1 MPLKLGYIGVVNR
14 CQADIAGKVSMEKSE
29 ERGRGFLSI
38 EGRVCGDYRPV
49 WYEGV
54 GEHRVSIIV
63 RTRGEIVAGFT
74 PKRVQETDKAA
85 CDVAEFGDAFLTRIP
100 RKRAWF

>member
-1 MPLKLGYIGVVNR
+1 MSGGYR
-14 CQADIAGKVSMEKSE
+14 GKSEHGKSE

-38 EGRVCGDYRPV
+38 EEGVRGDYRPV
-49 WYEGV
+49 RYEGV

-74 PKRVQETDKAA
+74 PKRVQET
-85 CDVAEFGDAFLTRIP
+85 R
-100 RKRAWF
+100 